1 MIDLNASL
9 KMLLNAFDSQNVQ
22 MMQQLNDPATPEVI
36 SEFEAYLG
44 AELPSEVKQLYL
56 CANGQMSPYKV
67 TYLDDA
73 PNIIDLPFP
82 LEKGQFVGNLFGGYE
97 FLSLA
102 QALEYHANFM
112 EIISDSNFDVASD
125 FDDFV
130 TVREGDFIKAQ
141 YFNPLW
147 FPIAQDGGGNA
158 YAIDLD
164 PPEGG
169 DHGQLIVIGPDEDQR
184 RVLAKSVNRFFE
196 ETASRAPFPIDDR
209 ANQRVSFDFEH
220 RS

>member
-1 MIDLNASL
+1 MIDLNPAL
-9 KMLLNAFDSQNVQ
+9 KMILNAFETQKVK
-22 MMQQLNDPATPEVI
+22 MMQQLNDPATPDMI
-36 SEFEAYLG
+36 SEIEGYLG
-44 AELPSEVKQLYL
+44 ADLPSEVKQLYL
-56 CANGQMSPYKV
+56 CANGQMSPFKV
-67 TYLDDA
+67 TYVDNA
-73 PNIIDLPFP
+73 PNIIELPFP
-82 LEKGQFVGNLFGGYE
+82 LETDQFVGNLFGGYE

-102 QALEYHANFM
+102 QARKYHANFV
-112 EIISDSNFDVASD
+112 EVISDGNLDVASD
-125 FDDFV
+125 FDEFV
-130 TVREGDFIKAQ
+130 TVREGDFVKAQ

-184 RVLAKSVNRFFE
+184 RVLAKSVSKFFE
-196 ETASRAPFPIDDR
+196 ETASRAPFLIDDG
-209 ANQRVSFDFEH
+209 ADQRVFFNFEH